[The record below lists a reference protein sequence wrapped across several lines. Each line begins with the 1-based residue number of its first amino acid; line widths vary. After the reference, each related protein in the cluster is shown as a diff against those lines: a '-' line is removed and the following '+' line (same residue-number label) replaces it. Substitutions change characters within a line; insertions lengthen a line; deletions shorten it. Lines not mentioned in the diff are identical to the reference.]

1 MFCNRFAIR
10 SIYANIDYSIKSLG
24 RNHAINVFSI
34 SSDGFRFFSTDRD
47 MNFGRVTSKVTAFN
61 VQAGSHTSLF
71 RIKICKYYR
80 LRWIVLIGINLIIFA
95 TDEE

>member
-10 SIYANIDYSIKSLG
+10 TIYTNIDYSIKSLG
-24 RNHAINVFSI
+24 RNHAINLFSI
-34 SSDGFRFFSTDRD
+34 GSDGFGFFSTDRNV
-47 MNFGRVTSKVTAFN
+47 NFGGIIPEITAFN

-71 RIKICKYYR
+71 RAKICKYYW
-80 LRWIVLIGINLIIFA
+80 LRWVILIRVGFIIFT